1 MDKYMKQVSQA
12 ANVASKN
19 VVTDVSNIISS

>member
-1 MDKYMKQVSQA
+1 MDKYMKQVSKA
-12 ANVASKN
+12 ADVASKN